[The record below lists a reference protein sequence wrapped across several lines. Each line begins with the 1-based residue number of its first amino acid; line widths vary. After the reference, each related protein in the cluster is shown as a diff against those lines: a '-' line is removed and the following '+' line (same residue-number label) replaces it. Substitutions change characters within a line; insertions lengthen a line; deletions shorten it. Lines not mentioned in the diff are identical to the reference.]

1 MKKQPKPKCSPFLLR
16 LFHKTLKRY
25 KENLDQNPGSF
36 FYQGL
41 IKNTEEFIKEL
52 KK

>member
-1 MKKQPKPKCSPFLLR
+1 MKKQRNRFLFG
-16 LFHKTLKRY
+16 LFRKTLKRY

-52 KK
+52 KNGQ